1 MAVFEGNTG
10 ELVEKRA
17 RTFVDENL
25 LREGRTANDGS
36 FLRKVWWLT
45 FIKMAERDSR
55 GEDRRNMVWNLIE
68 AESKSNGRKHGER
81 ERKLKEE
88 SFFVRFHLTTWIDDV
103 STIPNTEYFLCG
115 KCVQKK
121 TNKVQSG

>member
-1 MAVFEGNTG
+1 
-10 ELVEKRA
+10 
-17 RTFVDENL
+17 
-25 LREGRTANDGS
+25 
-36 FLRKVWWLT
+36 
-45 FIKMAERDSR
+45 MAERDSR

-121 TNKVQSG
+121 LTKYRAVKLQSRLSRAVMEISSTRQQIEVDRNPV